1 MIDVEVVEKKSN
13 NYLPLLLFLLCGFLF
28 TLKKILFNIGLV
40 KLKSLSF
47 KEDKVFTDSISS
59 SFSFL
64 YLDNQDKD
72 LDSDNYNNDKN
83 IEDLNLDYLK
93 DLRARSIYLF

>member
-1 MIDVEVVEKKSN
+1 MYLVHYIGAIAILFLFIIIMIDVEVVEKKSN

-72 LDSDNYNNDKN
+72 L
-83 IEDLNLDYLK
+83 LK
-93 DLRARSIYLF
+93 RQKG